1 MGGMR
6 RWIVRFLVAML
17 IVIPVTMVA
26 IYIVNPFGARSVD
39 PRQRI
44 VGLGLYRVPASNMS
58 PGASPGQVLVTRAG
72 YYVKR
77 QPQRGDV
84 VTLLVPKYEG
94 QLWLQRIIGLPGE
107 TIAIVDGTVHIDGH
121 PLEEPY
127 VAAENV
133 RTAYSQAMDAVRIP
147 ADHYF
152 LLGDN
157 RDNSEDSRL
166 LDPTRREDITGK
178 VIARL
183 Q

>member
-1 MGGMR
+1 MGPIR
-6 RWIVRFLVAML
+6 RWIVKLLVAML
-17 IVIPVTMVA
+17 VVIPVAVVA

-58 PGASPGQVLVTRAG
+58 PGVNPGQILVMRAG

-77 QPQRGDV
+77 LPQRGDV

-94 QLWLQRIIGLPGE
+94 QVWLQRIIGLPGE
-107 TIAIVDGTVHIDGH
+107 TIAIIDGKVHVDGHV
-121 PLEEPY
+121 LKEPY
-127 VAAENV
+127 VASDNV
-133 RTAYSQAMDAVRIP
+133 RTDYSLAMDTVRIP

-166 LDPTRREDITGK
+166 LDLTRREDITGK

-183 Q
+183 R